1 MTCASNVNL
10 SLSFS
15 QSLLQSLPLGS
26 QISGSTFSA
35 PIIQAPIVWV
45 ENFKIQMLSSYS
57 ASVKCQIYLA
67 SVKCLQTTMK
77 CTHLLEPFFTLTKKS
92 PSSLLIDPVQWN
104 ASAEPV
110 MVSKLHVCSFS
121 KPRQCCPF
129 LHSLVSLRHKI
140 DCGYAL
146 SLEQEKTDLQCMVA
160 FNV

>member
-77 CTHLLEPFFTLTKKS
+77 CTHLLEPFFTLTKNRLPAFLLTQCNGMPAQS
-92 PSSLLIDPVQWN
+92 PLWSQNCMSA
-104 ASAEPV
+104 ASPNPGSAV
-110 MVSKLHVCSFS
+110 
-121 KPRQCCPF
+121 
-129 LHSLVSLRHKI
+129 
-140 DCGYAL
+140 L
-146 SLEQEKTDLQCMVA
+146 SCTL
-160 FNV
+160 